1 MKASDLALFAG
12 QVATAVVLAAFA
24 APAQA
29 QSLKPWR
36 QAMIA
41 PKADAGF
48 FLMAARRGFAEQEGL
63 KIEVTDVK
71 DDQVG
76 MRALISGQVDS
87 FDSATGGVVAT
98 ARGADVKFVGCP
110 WLAVPYVIL
119 ARSGITKMDGLR
131 GKTV

>member
-36 QAMIA
+36 QAMIS

-48 FLMAARRGFAEQEGL
+48 FLMAAKRGFDLCDAAVVTNIGEGDHLGLGGIDTAEQLAAPHPEKRFGTVL
-63 KIEVTDVK
+63 QTLVHLVSHF
-71 DDQVG
+71 
-76 MRALISGQVDS
+76 ALHRGQIS
-87 FDSATGGVVAT
+87 
-98 ARGADVKFVGCP
+98 
-110 WLAVPYVIL
+110 YL
-119 ARSGITKMDGLR
+119 ARLVK
-131 GKTV
+131 